1 MILLLFSLF
10 ALFLIIGIPIAVA
23 VALVPLF
30 FILFVFERFSPAI
43 VPFEM
48 YKMLD
53 SFPFLSIPLFILA
66 GNLMN
71 KIKVT
76 EQLIRLSNSIVGHI
90 RGGLANINIVVS
102 MLFAGLN
109 GSAVADAVSVG
120 AILIPAM
127 EDEGYESGFSGAV
140 TAASSTIG
148 AIIPPSVGMI
158 IYGATLG
165 VSIGGMF
172 AAGIIPGILIGL
184 SLIAVATVASIIK
197 KYPVHS
203 KGFSWINFLVSL
215 KESIL
220 ALFLPLIILGGIV
233 FGVFTATEAAAIAV
247 LYAVILGFV
256 VYRNLTFRSLVD
268 SMYES
273 AFLSGVILLLIGTSA
288 PFSWLINIMDIPDA
302 VTEIMLGIT
311 SNKYVLLGIM
321 LVFMLIM
328 GMVMDATAN
337 ILIFGPILS
346 PLAVDAGIDPIH
358 FALLMVMAL
367 IIGVGTPPVGSCL
380 FAVVPLGKATLE
392 EVSVAIVPFF
402 FAQTFILFLCAYM
415 PFIVMWIPKMLGF
428 TGGP

>member
-1 MILLLFSLF
+1 VLIFLLFSLF
-10 ALFLIIGIPIAVA
+10 ALFLIMGIPIAIGV
-23 VALVPLF
+23 VLVPLF
-30 FILFVFERFSPAI
+30 FILFVFERFSPSI

-76 EQLIRLSNSIVGHI
+76 EQLIRLSNSLVGHI

-102 MLFAGLN
+102 MLFSGLN

-120 AILIPAM
+120 SVLIPAM

-165 VSIGGMF
+165 VSIGGLF

-184 SLIAVATVASIIK
+184 SLIAVATVSSIIK

-203 KGFSWINFLVSL
+203 EGFSLIKLLVCL
-215 KESIL
+215 KESFL
-220 ALFLPLIILGGIV
+220 AMFLPVIILGGIV

-247 LYAVILGFV
+247 IYALLLGFV

-273 AFLSGVILLLIGTSA
+273 GALAGVILLLIGTSA

-302 VTEIMLGIT
+302 ITEIMLGIT
-311 SNKYVLLGIM
+311 SNTYILLGIM

-346 PLAVDAGIDPIH
+346 PLAVDAGINPIH

-380 FAVVPLGKATLE
+380 FAVVPLGKARLE
-392 EVSVAIVPFF
+392 EVSVAMVPFF
-402 FAQTFILFLCAYM
+402 CAQTFILFLCAFV
-415 PFIVMWIPKMLGF
+415 PFIVMWLPNMLGF
-428 TGGP
+428 TG